1 MLPNSKKEW
10 LSCFFSKDHFS
21 GADRVFDDREMPCA
35 FSQRSVAMLS
45 LSSIQSVSQAPVV
58 RPSLVADAV
67 RQSSPLKAIEPT
79 TAVSK
84 ERSRAENKT
93 PEAGTSAQ
101 VAAAARAAVP
111 AQAAAV
117 QQAKPSAEGKAQQ
130 AQAPVPLNEQ
140 PPAEKSQVQ
149 KALDTQIKGLLSNV
163 WKASARAVDFL
174 LGRDTVEQA
183 KLASEAAQKLQEDIW
198 PILKAEKNAKAAPSA
213 ASQNATGSPVVA
225 YTSKGSADSGKV
237 DPRGQILD
245 FVA

>member
-1 MLPNSKKEW
+1 
-10 LSCFFSKDHFS
+10 
-21 GADRVFDDREMPCA
+21 
-35 FSQRSVAMLS
+35 MLS

-67 RQSSPLKAIEPT
+67 RPSSPLKAIEPT

-93 PEAGTSAQ
+93 PEAGTNAQ

-130 AQAPVPLNEQ
+130 TQAPVPLNEQ
-140 PPAEKSQVQ
+140 PPVEKSQVQ

-213 ASQNATGSPVVA
+213 ASQNATASPVVA

>member
-1 MLPNSKKEW
+1 
-10 LSCFFSKDHFS
+10 
-21 GADRVFDDREMPCA
+21 
-35 FSQRSVAMLS
+35 MLS

-67 RQSSPLKAIEPT
+67 RPSSPLKAIEPT
-79 TAVSK
+79 SAVSK

-93 PEAGTSAQ
+93 PEAGTNAQ

-130 AQAPVPLNEQ
+130 AQAAVRSNEQ
-140 PPAEKSQVQ
+140 PPVEKTQVQ
-149 KALDTQIKGLLSNV
+149 KALDTQLNGLLSNV

-174 LGRDTVEQA
+174 LGRDTVELA
-183 KLASEAAQKLQEDIW
+183 KQASEAAQKLQEDIW
-198 PILKAEKNAKAAPSA
+198 PILKAEKNAKAASSA
-213 ASQNATGSPVVA
+213 ASQNSAASAVVA
-225 YTSKGSADSGKV
+225 YTSKGGADSGKV

>member
-1 MLPNSKKEW
+1 
-10 LSCFFSKDHFS
+10 
-21 GADRVFDDREMPCA
+21 
-35 FSQRSVAMLS
+35 MLS

-67 RQSSPLKAIEPT
+67 RPSSPLKAIEPT

-111 AQAAAV
+111 AEAAAS
-117 QQAKPSAEGKAQQ
+117 QQARALAERNTLKAQATVQ
-130 AQAPVPLNEQ
+130 SNEQ
-140 PPAEKSQVQ
+140 PPVEKTQVQ

-163 WKASARAVDFL
+163 WKASAKAVDFL

-183 KLASEAAQKLQEDIW
+183 KQASEAAQQLQEDIW
-198 PILKAEKNAKAAPSA
+198 PILKADKNVKAASSGSGENGA
-213 ASQNATGSPVVA
+213 ASAVVA
-225 YTSKGSADSGKV
+225 YTAKGSAHSGKA
-237 DPRGQILD
+237 DPLGQILN

>member
-1 MLPNSKKEW
+1 
-10 LSCFFSKDHFS
+10 
-21 GADRVFDDREMPCA
+21 MPCA

-67 RQSSPLKAIEPT
+67 RPSSPLKAIEPT

-130 AQAPVPLNEQ
+130 AQAPCAVE
-140 PPAEKSQVQ
+140 
-149 KALDTQIKGLLSNV
+149 
-163 WKASARAVDFL
+163 RATPCRKV
-174 LGRDTVEQA
+174 
-183 KLASEAAQKLQEDIW
+183 
-198 PILKAEKNAKAAPSA
+198 
-213 ASQNATGSPVVA
+213 TGSKSAGHANQRACFQMFGKRAPEQSIFCWGA
-225 YTSKGSADSGKV
+225 TRLSRPSWPARQPKSFKKTSG
-237 DPRGQILD
+237 P
-245 FVA
+245 F